1 MAIVHKAISAFN
13 AIPIKISRILFT
25 DITNNLK
32 FIWKR
37 GPRLPNL
44 SWGKIT
50 AKLLYFR
57 LYDKATVSKIVL
69 TQEYMDHW
77 NRTEGPE
84 INSHIYAQIIF
95 DKGGKTIK

>member
-1 MAIVHKAISAFN
+1 MMFYTELEQIILRLFLN
-13 AIPIKISRILFT
+13 NRRPRIAKGILRKK
-25 DITNNLK
+25 NQA
-32 FIWKR
+32 R
-37 GPRLPNL
+37 GTVLR
-44 SWGKIT
+44 
-50 AKLLYFR
+50 YFR
-57 LYDKATVSKIVL
+57 QYYKATVSKIVL